1 MNRRAVKAL
10 TLSAAGLIALLVSEG
25 YTDRAVIPV
34 PGDVPTVGFGST
46 RNVRLGDTTN
56 PVSALARAGQEI
68 NEEYEAAL
76 RRCVHVPLYQ
86 HEYDAWVSF
95 VYNVGAGAFC
105 RSTAAKLLNQGRYA
119 EACDQMRRWVFV
131 NGQRVQGLVNRRERE
146 RRACL
151 GE

>member
-95 VYNVGAGAFC
+95 IYNVGAGAFC
-105 RSTAAKLLNQGRYA
+105 QSTAAKLLNQGRYA
-119 EACDQMRRWVFV
+119 EACDQMRRWVLV
-131 NGQRVQGLVNRRERE
+131 NGQQVQGLVNRRERE